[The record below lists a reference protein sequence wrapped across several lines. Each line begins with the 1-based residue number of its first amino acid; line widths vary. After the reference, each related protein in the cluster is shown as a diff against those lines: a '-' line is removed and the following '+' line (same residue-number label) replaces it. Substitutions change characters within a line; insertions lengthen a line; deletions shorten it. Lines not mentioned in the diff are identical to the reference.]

1 MALTISV
8 IYPDGL
14 DGDCLVKIPPHDK
27 TIELRIPNE
36 CIKNMFFKEVDE
48 KEKDS

>member
-1 MALTISV
+1 MALTINV
-8 IYPDGL
+8 IYPDCL

-27 TIELRIPNE
+27 TIEVKIPKEAIEN
-36 CIKNMFFKEVDE
+36 IVFKEVDE